1 MCIDIKSSQ
10 KIWKKTIIYGY
21 DLKFN
26 LEGYFLLKQKKKK
39 KMEGNLGT
47 KQNSNFV
54 QKLVYKI
61 ILLEG
66 MTSWSYSKSN
76 MLIK

>member
-1 MCIDIKSSQ
+1 MDMIWNLTWRDI
-10 KIWKKTIIYGY
+10 
-21 DLKFN
+21 F
-26 LEGYFLLKQKKKK
+26 FLNKKKK
-39 KMEGNLGT
+39 KMEGNLET

>member
-1 MCIDIKSSQ
+1 
-10 KIWKKTIIYGY
+10 
-21 DLKFN
+21 
-26 LEGYFLLKQKKKK
+26 
-39 KMEGNLGT
+39 MEGNLET

-66 MTSWSYSKSN
+66 MTS
-76 MLIK
+76 

>member
-1 MCIDIKSSQ
+1 MDMIWNLTWRDIFFLN
-10 KIWKKTIIYGY
+10 KK
-21 DLKFN
+21 
-26 LEGYFLLKQKKKK
+26 KKKK
-39 KMEGNLGT
+39 KMEGNLET

-66 MTSWSYSKSN
+66 MTSWSYSKS
-76 MLIK
+76 ISIGKC

>member
-1 MCIDIKSSQ
+1 MDMIWNLTWRDI
-10 KIWKKTIIYGY
+10 
-21 DLKFN
+21 F
-26 LEGYFLLKQKKKK
+26 FLNKNKKK
-39 KMEGNLGT
+39 KMEGNLET